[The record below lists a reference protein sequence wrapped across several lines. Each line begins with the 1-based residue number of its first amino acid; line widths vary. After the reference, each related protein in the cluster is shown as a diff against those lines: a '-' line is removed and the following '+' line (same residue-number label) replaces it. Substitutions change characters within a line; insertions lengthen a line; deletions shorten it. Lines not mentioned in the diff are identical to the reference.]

1 MTLHHDTY
9 GNDVRIGPISVFTLI
24 IVICL
29 AVLAVLAFTS
39 ANATLVMTQRQ
50 ATATSELYLD
60 EAAAQQFVAGVDDEL
75 STVRTAG
82 GTGADAVQA
91 VQRALPAL
99 TEAARASSG
108 GRVSVSASMDG
119 DSVRAEFSCANG
131 RMLTIVVTIRNDATF
146 RIDKWKM
153 TAVQNEEEPAGR
165 LWTGD

>member
-1 MTLHHDTY
+1 MTSHHDSY

-39 ANATLVMTQRQ
+39 ANATLVTTQRQ

-60 EAAAQQFVAGVDDEL
+60 EAAAQQFVAGIDDEL
-75 STVRTAG
+75 SAERTSGA
-82 GTGADAVQA
+82 TGANAAQA
-91 VQRALPAL
+91 VQGTLPAL
-99 TEAARASSG
+99 AEAARASSNG
-108 GRVSVSASMDG
+108 QVAVNASMDG
-119 DSVRAEFSCANG
+119 NSVHAEFSCANG
-131 RMLTIVVTIRNDATF
+131 RVLTIVVTIRDDATF

>member
-1 MTLHHDTY
+1 MTLHHDTH

-24 IVICL
+24 IVVCL

-82 GTGADAVQA
+82 GTNVDAVQA

-99 TEAARASSG
+99 TEAARGSSG

>member
-1 MTLHHDTY
+1 MTSHHDSY

-39 ANATLVMTQRQ
+39 ANATLVTTQRQ

-60 EAAAQQFVAGVDDEL
+60 EAAAQQFVAGIDDEL
-75 STVRTAG
+75 SAARTSGA
-82 GTGADAVQA
+82 TGANAAQA
-91 VQRALPAL
+91 VQGTLPAL
-99 TEAARASSG
+99 AEAARTSSNG
-108 GRVSVSASMDG
+108 QVAVSASMDG
-119 DSVRAEFSCANG
+119 NSVHAEFSCANG
-131 RMLTIVVTIRNDATF
+131 RVLTIVVTIRDDATF

>member
-1 MTLHHDTY
+1 MTPQHDLH

-24 IVICL
+24 IAICL

-39 ANATLVMTQRQ
+39 ANATLVTTQRQ

-60 EAAAQQFVAGVDDEL
+60 EAAAQRFVAGIDDEL
-75 STVRTAG
+75 SAARASG
-82 GTGADAVQA
+82 ATGANGVQA

-99 TEAARASSG
+99 AETARASSNG
-108 GRVSVSASMDG
+108 QVAVNASMVG
-119 DSVRAEFSCANG
+119 EEVHAEFSCANG
-131 RMLTIVVTIRNDATF
+131 RVLTIVVTIRDDATF